1 LGGRGRRISE
11 FKASLVYRISSRT
24 ARATQRN
31 PVSKNQKK
39 KKKKKFHRERAL
51 TNSQLLTN
59 MTEKEIGKKNI
70 HWDYTIVHLVFNF
83 PETQEPVGSR
93 EKPQAFD

>member
-1 LGGRGRRISE
+1 
-11 FKASLVYRISSRT
+11 
-24 ARATQRN
+24 
-31 PVSKNQKK
+31 
-39 KKKKKFHRERAL
+39 
-51 TNSQLLTN
+51 